1 MSQMMLINVRR
12 HNKRLI
18 NQSGMS
24 LVSVLF
30 GISISLAVAT
40 IIAESI
46 TQIKKMEVLA
56 DLSVETQSW
65 LRSVELALLD
75 SQSCALTLQ
84 KTGQYPID
92 PAKLKNKP
100 GIPLNAIWQ
109 GIPPNPTGSN
119 PTNPTGNKVLF
130 KTGNGLWESNPQS
143 RLLLNK
149 IYLSADSN
157 QVFPASGVAPIKIN
171 FEIKKKIGNGLGGDY
186 LMRSLIL
193 QVTTDGDKNIIACT
207 AVDDARVVELTSNI
221 CFSLGGNFDKQN
233 AKCDLKN
240 STHLLEF
247 VCKSW
252 GLGSDSTTQK
262 CVF

>member
-1 MSQMMLINVRR
+1 MMLINVRR

-24 LVSVLF
+24 LVSVLV
-30 GISISLAVAT
+30 GISISLAVAM
-40 IIAESI
+40 IIVESI
-46 TQIKKMEVLA
+46 TQIRKMEVHA
-56 DLSVETQSW
+56 ELSVETQSW
-65 LRSVELALLD
+65 LRSVELTLLD
-75 SQSCALTLQ
+75 SQSCALTLQTLQ

-92 PAKLKNKP
+92 PAKLQNKP
-100 GIPLNAIWQ
+100 VELTEIWQ
-109 GIPPNPTGSN
+109 GDPDPTK
-119 PTNPTGNKVLF
+119 TTGNKVLF
-130 KTGNGLWESNPQS
+130 KTGKGLWESNPQS

-149 IYLSADSN
+149 IYLSADSK

-171 FEIKKKIGNGLGGDY
+171 FEIKKKTGNALGGDY

-193 QVTTDGDKNIIACT
+193 QVTTDGNKNIIGCT

-233 AKCDLKN
+233 AKCDLKK
-240 STHLLEF
+240 STPLLEF
-247 VCKSW
+247 VCQSW
-252 GLGSDSTTQK
+252 GLGSDPTTQK